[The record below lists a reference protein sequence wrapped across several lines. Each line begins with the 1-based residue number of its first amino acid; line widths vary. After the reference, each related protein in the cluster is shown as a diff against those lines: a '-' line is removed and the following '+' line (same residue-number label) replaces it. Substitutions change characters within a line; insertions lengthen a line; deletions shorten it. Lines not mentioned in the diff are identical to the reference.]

1 MIDLRNDDCFKVF
14 KDMPS
19 KSVDITFTSPPYNRK
34 RNDKYDNY
42 DDTLDDYF
50 KFLCDFTDELL
61 RVTKKYVF
69 VNIQKNYYNK
79 EDVFKYIGAYSKKI
93 QEIIIWEKTNP
104 MPASGNNVTNSYEFF
119 IVLGDIPLKSNE
131 TYTKN
136 VVVSSVNSSTTL
148 KEHRA
153 VMKQEV
159 SDYFIKTYTEVGDV
173 VLDNFMGTGTTGVS
187 CKKLKR
193 NFIGIEIDKNYF
205 EIAKK
210 KIKDSSSFYIVDNLE
225 NEINKLDNV
234 KSLNNFW

>member
-1 MIDLRNDDCFKVF
+1 MIDLKCGDCFKLL
-14 KDMPS
+14 KEIAD
-19 KSVDITFTSPPYNRK
+19 KSIDVSFTSPPYNRK

-42 DDTLDDYF
+42 DDTVENYF
-50 KFLCDFTDELL
+50 KFLCDFTEELL

-79 EDVFKYIGAYSKKI
+79 EDVFKYIGKYNTKI

-104 MPASGNNVTNSYEFF
+104 MPASGNSVTNSYEFF

-136 VVVSSVNSSTTL
+136 IISSSVNSSTTL

-159 SDYFIKTYTEVGDV
+159 SDYFIRNFTEIGDV

-193 NFIGIEIDKNYF
+193 DFIGIEIDKKYF

-210 KIKDSSSFYIVDNLE
+210 KIEESSSVYIVEAYNNINNL
-225 NEINKLDNV
+225 
-234 KSLNNFW
+234 W